1 MSIAGREC
9 VPRRVSLLE
18 AYMNTGE
25 RVTALQRR
33 DGYGERLDVAEAA
46 AASEPPL
53 EDAEELLGSVPIF
66 RPLDPAQL
74 RALARGARPL
84 ALGPCER
91 FVVQGA
97 KGTSLFVLADRDV
110 EVVVR
115 RPHGPD
121 MHVDTLTR
129 GAVVG
134 EMSLLTGAPGS
145 ATVRA
150 ADAAL
155 VYEIGW
161 RQYAPLLRAHPEWI
175 DQLAAIMEQRL
186 RERRASLAA
195 YEDRERQDIGHRIV
209 QRFVGRAQPAARGA
223 AAPAE

>member
-1 MSIAGREC
+1 
-9 VPRRVSLLE
+9 
-18 AYMNTGE
+18 
-25 RVTALQRR
+25 
-33 DGYGERLDVAEAA
+33 
-46 AASEPPL
+46 
-53 EDAEELLGSVPIF
+53 
-66 RPLDPAQL
+66 
-74 RALARGARPL
+74 
-84 ALGPCER
+84 
-91 FVVQGA
+91 VVQGA
-97 KGTSLFVLADRDV
+97 KGTSLFVVADGDV

-134 EMSLLTGAPGS
+134 EMSLLTGAPRS

-195 YEDRERQDIGHRIV
+195 YEDGERQDIGHRIV
-209 QRFVGRAQPAARGA
+209 RRFFGRAQPEARGA

>member
-1 MSIAGREC
+1 
-9 VPRRVSLLE
+9 LW
-18 AYMNTGE
+18 
-25 RVTALQRR
+25 
-33 DGYGERLDVAEAA
+33 
-46 AASEPPL
+46 
-53 EDAEELLGSVPIF
+53 
-66 RPLDPAQL
+66 
-74 RALARGARPL
+74 
-84 ALGPCER
+84 
-91 FVVQGA
+91 VQGA
-97 KGTSLFVLADRDV
+97 KGTSLFVVADGDV
-110 EVVVR
+110 EVVLR

-134 EMSLLTGAPGS
+134 EMSLLTGEPRS

-195 YEDRERQDIGHRIV
+195 YEVRERRDIGHRIA
-209 QRFVGRAQPAARGA
+209 QRFFARAQQEAPRA